1 MAARQDIISNLTSAV
16 PREEDKE
23 EKEEEKSR
31 LQLLMDFPADRDYI
45 LGLQNQQHHTC
56 AAQWAFVNSTAATLV
71 SLETTL
77 RTQQMNALRFDLGSA
92 ATPKEVKAKH
102 DFSREMRKVM
112 TKVAAMN
119 LKMRRLKR
127 EVSRKEV
134 RDADGVDPKMT
145 GLTRWWGPQQ

>member
-1 MAARQDIISNLTSAV
+1 
-16 PREEDKE
+16 
-23 EKEEEKSR
+23 
-31 LQLLMDFPADRDYI
+31 
-45 LGLQNQQHHTC
+45 
-56 AAQWAFVNSTAATLV
+56 
-71 SLETTL
+71 
-77 RTQQMNALRFDLGSA
+77 MNALRFDLGSA